1 MTIKAYDGTTWQTQ
15 KSLKLY
21 NGAQWLTAKQA
32 WIFNGANW
40 AINYPEFPVNTAGPS
55 ISALSGIAGRI
66 GCVYIASVGSWNSN
80 DAYNPT
86 SYSYQWQRAGSDI
99 SGATNNTYTTGAN
112 DVEQII
118 SCRVTANNLRG
129 STPAS
134 ATTGL
139 QMLTQVTSI
148 SVSDYTSTPN
158 KPSSVSIG
166 NTGLSY
172 SGSFTT
178 LDNISTYYEALG
190 GGTAGTPSVNS
201 AAKTFTGT
209 GTAGNASV
217 SIRGVNTSKQL
228 YINWPVA
235 VGAISYDI
243 YVNGNYFTNVSP
255 GTNNN
260 YIYTAPDENA
270 RNFSVY
276 PRSTSIQGYGS
287 STSTPVAAT
296 TKYSAY
302 ESSATISL
310 ANPVPVNTS
319 APTLSP
325 TGGYTAGQTL
335 TYGVGSWSNSPTS
348 YDLRLYRGTS
358 NVNTGETFVASST
371 SSSATYTIPASD
383 YDGTGRYYY
392 RAFATATNAGGTS
405 NGGAFVSGTEGGP
418 LAQPVV
424 IPSGGTVSISTD
436 TGNYNTGSIITY
448 STSGW
453 ANSPSSSG
461 YSLRLH
467 NGTSPVLTSDPQ
479 RGSTTS
485 SSATYTIT
493 SSDVGKYFKAWATA
507 SNTAGT
513 SSDASSSQV
522 GPATTP
528 PVTAPGVP
536 SVSNHYDG
544 YISSYY
550 TWTLTIDQGSGGTPA
565 SYDWELQLGSNG
577 STSLASASG
586 SVTGSGTKTVT
597 RNSSTYSYARWRSRA
612 VNTNSTSAWSSYT
625 VWQ

>member
-1 MTIKAYDGTTWQTQ
+1 MTIKAYDGTNWYNQ
-15 KSLKLY
+15 KSLKIY
-21 NGAQWLTAKQA
+21 NGAQWLNAKQA

-158 KPSSVSIG
+158 TPNSVSIS

-190 GGTAGTPSVNS
+190 GGTAGTPSINS
-201 AAKTFTGT
+201 AAKTFSGT

-217 SIRGVNTSKQL
+217 SIRGVNTNKQL

-235 VGAISYDI
+235 VGAVSYDI

-296 TKYSAY
+296 TKYSGY
-302 ESSATISL
+302 GTSATISL
-310 ANPVPVNTS
+310 ANPVPTNAS
-319 APTLSP
+319 LPTLSP
-325 TGGYTAGQTL
+325 TGGYTVGQVL
-335 TYGVGSWSNSPTS
+335 TYGVGTWNNSPTS
-348 YDLRLYRGTS
+348 YDLRLYRGTAGVATS
-358 NVNTGETFVASST
+358 ETLVASST
-371 SSSATYTIPASD
+371 NSSATHTIQAAE
-383 YDGTGRYYY
+383 YDGGGRYYY
-392 RAFATATNAGGTS
+392 RAFASATNSGGTS
-405 NGGAFVSGTEGGP
+405 PIVAGTEGGP

-424 IPSGGTVSISTD
+424 IPSGGSASLSGGVS
-436 TGNYNTGSIITY
+436 TGSTLSA

-453 ANSPSSSG
+453 AGSPTSYFIKITRGTQNVASYETTVASSASSS
-461 YSLRLH
+461 
-467 NGTSPVLTSDPQ
+467 TS
-479 RGSTTS
+479 
-485 SSATYTIT
+485 YTVAAG
-493 SSDVGKYFKAWATA
+493 DAGFYFKAFATA
-507 SNTAGT
+507 SNSAGT
-513 SSDASSSQV
+513 SGEAASGEL
-522 GPATTP
+522 GPATN

-536 SVSNHYDG
+536 GVSNNYDG
-544 YISSYY
+544 RIGSFY
-550 TWTLTIDQGSGGTPA
+550 TWTLSISQGTGGTPTG
-565 SYDWELQLGSNG
+565 YDWELQLSSNG
-577 STSLASASG
+577 STVSASASG
-586 SVTGSGTKTVT
+586 SVTGSGNKTVT
-597 RNSSTYSYARWRSRA
+597 RNSSIYSYARWRARA
-612 VNTNSTSAWSSYT
+612 TGSSTSAWSGYT
-625 VWQ
+625 TWE

>member
-1 MTIKAYDGTTWQTQ
+1 MTIKAYDGANWQTQ
-15 KSLKLY
+15 KSLKIY
-21 NGAQWLTAKQA
+21 NGSAWAAAKQA
-32 WIFNGANW
+32 WIYNGSSW
-40 AINYPEFPVNTAGPS
+40 VINYPEFPANTSGAS
-55 ISALSGIAGRI
+55 ISVLSGIAGRI

-86 SYSYQWQRAGSDI
+86 GYTYQWTRSGSDI
-99 SGATNNTYTTGAN
+99 SGATNNTYTTGA
-112 DVEQII
+112 DDAEKII
-118 SCRVTANNLRG
+118 GCRVTANNLRG
-129 STPAS
+129 STPSS
-134 ATTGL
+134 ATTGI

-148 SVSDYTSTPN
+148 NVSDYTSTPN
-158 KPSSVSIG
+158 TPNSVSIS

-178 LDNISTYYEALG
+178 LDNISSYYEALG
-190 GGTAGTPSVNS
+190 GGTAGTPSINS
-201 AAKTFTGT
+201 AAKTFSGT

-217 SIRGVNTSKQL
+217 SIRGVNTNKQL
-228 YINWPVA
+228 YINWGSA
-235 VGAISYDI
+235 IGAISYDLYI
-243 YVNGNYFTNVSP
+243 NGSYYINT
-255 GTNNN
+255 GTNNY
-260 YIYTAPDENA
+260 YIYTAPDETA
-270 RNFSVY
+270 RTFSVY
-276 PRSTSIQGYGS
+276 PRSTNVQGYGIQYG
-287 STSTPVAAT
+287 TAVAAT
-296 TKYSAY
+296 TKYSGY
-302 ESSATISL
+302 GTSATVSL
-310 ANPVPVNTS
+310 TNPVPVNTS

-348 YDLRLYRGTS
+348 YDLRLYRGTAS
-358 NVNTGETFVASST
+358 VNTSETFVASST

-392 RAFATATNAGGTS
+392 RAFATATNSGGTS
-405 NGGAFVSGTEGGP
+405 NGGTFTPGTEGGP

-424 IPSGGTVSISTD
+424 IPSGGSVSISTN
-436 TGNYNTGSIITY
+436 TGNYQVGSVITY

-453 ANSPSSSG
+453 ADSPTS

-493 SSDVGKYFKAWATA
+493 SSDVPNYFKAWATA

-513 SSDASSSQV
+513 SADASSSQV

-577 STSLASASG
+577 STVSASASG

-597 RNSSTYSYARWRSRA
+597 RNSSVYSYARWRARA
-612 VNTNSTSAWSSYT
+612 VNSNSTSAWSAYT